1 MSSRVLCVDDDPAT
15 QVVLGG
21 IIEDAGWQPELALN
35 ATAARQVLEANPDI
49 QVVLL
54 DWMLPDGSGV
64 DLCRELKAVSGA
76 SLYVILVTV
85 RGAPEDVETGLDA
98 GADDYLVKP
107 VSPVEVRA
115 RVRSGLRAAD
125 AQRQL
130 AERLAQL
137 EQALKRVSNLE
148 SLLPLCMYC
157 RRINSSETWQSV
169 EDYLWEHVDVKV
181 SHGCCPD
188 CLSKLTRQLGEG

>member
-1 MSSRVLCVDDDPAT
+1 MNDRVLCVEDDPGT

-21 IIEDAGWQPELALN
+21 IIKDAGWRPESAPS
-35 ATAARQVLEANPDI
+35 ATAAREVLASSPDI

-54 DWMLPDGSGV
+54 DWMLPDGSGL
-64 DLCRELKAVSGA
+64 DLCRELKTTSGA

-85 RGAPEDVETGLDA
+85 RGAPEDIESGLDA

-115 RVRSGLRAAD
+115 RIRSGLRTVD

-130 AERLAQL
+130 AHLHQAPSLAFAPGL
-137 EQALKRVSNLE
+137 SNI
-148 SLLPLCMYC
+148 
-157 RRINSSETWQSV
+157 RSSA
-169 EDYLWEHVDVKV
+169 
-181 SHGCCPD
+181 
-188 CLSKLTRQLGEG
+188 KL